1 MIIDF
6 RFRCHLGQ
14 PTMQLR
20 VRYVK
25 RMALLPAQ
33 SSRQVCSFLT
43 QLVKEPTRESNILD
57 LVLTTSPDSITD
69 LSIGE
74 PFYDHNSINF
84 SLSGKP
90 YVHRK
95 SQRLFYCY
103 GKADWDHLRSLLSY
117 IPWDCVFFDDNI
129 NQNWACWKDLLF
141 TALDECIPRR
151 KGNKK
156 PNAPWITKELI
167 ALCKKKRSLYKRA
180 RRSNKATI
188 WKKYRRLNNSV
199 KSLCNTARW
208 AYINKLASDLKENEN
223 PKPFWN
229 FIKSKRRGTYNL
241 VSLKIDNA
249 VVTDDLC
256 IAQCMNSY
264 FPSVFTVE
272 DYGNFQLFG

>member
-1 MIIDF
+1 MLSANEFILLGDFNLPEIDWLNT
-6 RFRCHLGQ
+6 RA
-14 PTMQLR
+14 LR
-20 VRYVK
+20 QFDVYTLFMDIV
-25 RMALLPAQ
+25 Q
-33 SSRQVCSFLT
+33 DSFLT

-74 PFYDHNSINF
+74 SFSDHNSINF

-90 YVHRK
+90 YVQRK

-103 GKADWDHLRSLLSY
+103 DKADWDHLRSLLSY

-141 TALDECIPRR
+141 TAVDECIPKR

-156 PNAPWITKELI
+156 PNAPWITKKLI

-188 WKKYRRLNNSV
+188 WEKY
-199 KSLCNTARW
+199 
-208 AYINKLASDLKENEN
+208 
-223 PKPFWN
+223 
-229 FIKSKRRGTYNL
+229 
-241 VSLKIDNA
+241 
-249 VVTDDLC
+249 
-256 IAQCMNSY
+256 
-264 FPSVFTVE
+264 
-272 DYGNFQLFG
+272 